1 MLTDESVI
9 DRVRFYVKDRH
20 NGNKS
25 DLARQWGTTY
35 AQIQAVTS
43 GTRKLTFSTLNNA
56 ALKGYN
62 VHWLLTGTGEPYIA
76 VSERKNH
83 SEFEQKID
91 PQLIELYSQLVATK
105 DELIEGMRKT
115 INELRQPKKEI

>member
-1 MLTDESVI
+1 MGDNLCTNS
-9 DRVRFYVKDRH
+9 
-20 NGNKS
+20 G
-25 DLARQWGTTY
+25 
-35 AQIQAVTS
+35 TS

-62 VHWLLTGTGEPYIA
+62 VHWLLTGIGEPYIA

-115 INELRQPKKEI
+115 INELRQPKKKFDWLKKSTIPLFEYPFQIYDFSRNQKQI